1 MAPWRVRGHDA
12 AMQDD
17 LAQQIGELVVG
28 GEKIA
33 AIKLLREATGMGLAE
48 AKAVI
53 DAVERG
59 ERLPPLAEQQVQQQ
73 NASRA
78 ADPGGDVLLAD
89 ALPTEVRRL
98 AEAGNRIH
106 AIKLL
111 REQRGL
117 GLKEAKDLLD
127 RLAPI
132 AGGAAGGGK
141 RGCLLPLL
149 GGLLVGG
156 LGWWTC

>member
-1 MAPWRVRGHDA
+1 MALRWAGCDDA
-12 AMQDD
+12 LMEQD
-17 LAQQIGELVVG
+17 LAQRLGELVVG

-59 ERLPPLAEQQVQQQ
+59 ERLPPLAQRAVPPPET
-73 NASRA
+73 SRA
-78 ADPGGDVLLAD
+78 ADSGGDE
-89 ALPTEVRRL
+89 LPTEVRRL

-127 RLAPI
+127 RLVPI
-132 AGGAAGGGK
+132 AGGASGGGK

-149 GGLLVGG
+149 CGLLVGG
-156 LGWWTC
+156 VGWWCC

>member
-1 MAPWRVRGHDA
+1 ME
-12 AMQDD
+12 QD
-17 LAQQIGELVVG
+17 LAQRLGELVVG

-33 AIKLLREATGMGLAE
+33 AIKLLREATGMGLAD

-59 ERLPPLAEQQVQQQ
+59 EQVPPLVQQQVQQQ
-73 NASRA
+73 NANRA
-78 ADPGGDVLLAD
+78 ADPGGD

-106 AIKLL
+106 AIKML

-117 GLKEAKDLLD
+117 GLKEAKDQLD
-127 RLAPI
+127 RAVPF
-132 AGGAAGGGK
+132 AGGATVGGK

-149 GGLLVGG
+149 CGLLVGG
-156 LGWWTC
+156 LGWWSC

>member
-1 MAPWRVRGHDA
+1 MALRWVCCDDA
-12 AMQDD
+12 PMQQD
-17 LAQQIGELVVG
+17 LAQRLGELVVG

-73 NASRA
+73 VSQQNTSRA
-78 ADPGGDVLLAD
+78 ADPGGD

-98 AEAGNRIH
+98 AEGGNRIH
-106 AIKLL
+106 AIKML
-111 REQRGL
+111 RERNGL

-127 RLAPI
+127 HAVPV
-132 AGGAAGGGK
+132 AGGATGGDK

-149 GGLLVGG
+149 CGLLVGG
-156 LGWWTC
+156 LGWWSC

>member
-1 MAPWRVRGHDA
+1 MAPWWTRGDDA
-12 AMQDD
+12 PMEQD
-17 LAQQIGELVVG
+17 LAQRLGELVVG

-48 AKAVI
+48 AKAII

-59 ERLPPLAEQQVQQQ
+59 ERVPPLVQQQVQQQ

-78 ADPGGDVLLAD
+78 ADPGAD
-89 ALPTEVRRL
+89 AVPTEVRRL

-106 AIKLL
+106 AIKML
-111 REQRGL
+111 REQTGL
-117 GLKEAKDLLD
+117 GLKETKDLLD
-127 RLAPI
+127 RAVPF
-132 AGGAAGGGK
+132 AGSATGGGK

-156 LGWWTC
+156 LGWWSW